1 MSYDYDVAVI
11 GGGPAGYVGAIRAAQ
26 LGKKTAI
33 IDKRETLG
41 GTCLNVGCIPSKALL
56 DSTEH
61 YDQARHSY
69 AEHGIDIGE
78 LRVNLEQ
85 MMKRKDKVVQDVCSG
100 VDFLMSKNKI
110 KRLQGQ
116 GSLISEHEV
125 AISGQDEGKI
135 SAQDILLATG
145 SESIGLPGMEVDGK
159 DVLFSEHALSLSEI
173 PEHLVVVG
181 AGAIGLELGSV
192 WRRLG
197 AKVTVIELLPAL
209 FPAWDKQMAS
219 TATRILKGQ
228 GFEFLFG
235 HKVQGVKREQG
246 GLSVTVIDQQKQEQ
260 NIAADK
266 VLMAVGRKPFLD
278 GLGLDKLNIRKNE
291 QGRIDVDPT
300 TYRTSVDNIYA
311 VGDIVNGPMLAHKAS
326 DEGIAWAERLVGQ
339 AGHVSYEAIP
349 NIVYTWP
356 EFAWVGEGE
365 ETLKEQGVSY
375 SVGKFF
381 VKANGRA
388 RAMHEFEGQI
398 KILAEKKT
406 DRILGVHIIG
416 PRASDMI
423 IEAAMAMEFRASAE
437 DLARTVHAHPTLSE
451 SVREAAMAVGGW
463 SIHS

>member
-69 AEHGIDIGE
+69 AEHGIEIGE
-78 LRVNLEQ
+78 LGVNLEQ
-85 MMKRKDKVVQDVCSG
+85 MMKRKDKVVSDVCSG
-100 VDFLMSKNKI
+100 VDFLISKNKI
-110 KRLQGQ
+110 ERYVGHGRLT
-116 GSLISEHEV
+116 SEHDIK
-125 AISGQDEGKI
+125 ISGQDEGKI

-145 SESIGLPGMEVDGK
+145 SEPMSLPGMEVDGK
-159 DVLFSEHALSLSEI
+159 DVLFSDHALSLTEI
-173 PEHLVVVG
+173 PQHLLVIG
-181 AGAIGLELGSV
+181 AGVIGLELGSV
-192 WRRLG
+192 WQRLG
-197 AKVTVIELLPAL
+197 AKVTVVELLPAL
-209 FPAWDKQMAS
+209 FPSWDKQMAS

-228 GFEFLFG
+228 GFDFLFG
-235 HKVQGVKREQG
+235 HKVQGLKRQKG
-246 GLSVTVIDQQKQEQ
+246 QVTVSVADKDGKEQKLT
-260 NIAADK
+260 ADK
-266 VLMAVGRKPFLD
+266 VLMAVGRKPYLED
-278 GLGLDKLNIRKNE
+278 LGLETVGISKNE

-300 TYRTSVDNIYA
+300 TYRTSVANIYA
-311 VGDIVNGPMLAHKAS
+311 AGDVVNGPMLAHKAS
-326 DEGIAWAERLVGQ
+326 DEGIAWAERLAGQ

-356 EFAWVGEGE
+356 EFAWVGQGE
-365 ETLKEQGVSY
+365 EALKEQGIAY
-375 SVGKFF
+375 KTGKFF

-388 RAMHEFEGQI
+388 RAMNESEGLV
-398 KILAEKKT
+398 KILSDKQT
-406 DRILGVHIIG
+406 DRVLGVHIIS
-416 PRASDMI
+416 PRASDLI
-423 IEAAMAMEFRASAE
+423 IEAAMAVEFRASAE

-451 SVREAAMAVGGW
+451 SVREAAMGAGGW